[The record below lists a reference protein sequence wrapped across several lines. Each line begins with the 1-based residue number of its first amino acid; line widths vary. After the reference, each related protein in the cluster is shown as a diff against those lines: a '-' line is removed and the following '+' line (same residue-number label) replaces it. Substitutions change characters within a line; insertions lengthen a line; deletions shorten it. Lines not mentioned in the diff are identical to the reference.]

1 MDTKDKILYHGKKL
15 FFEKGIKS
23 VSIKDICREADVS
36 RVTFYK
42 YFDNK
47 QDMFFYGRLSNI
59 NKYIGDVRKIYN
71 SDKTFKEKVR
81 DYILFRKKH
90 HMGSSNKY
98 AEEIVELSPDKQEI
112 LREKVEF
119 INQEFIQF
127 ITQARNRGDLSS
139 DFSAGQYLY
148 LFNIIVEAAYNNRT
162 FEYFDNIADM
172 VEVLLTFYFYGIKG
186 ED

>member
-15 FFEKGIKS
+15 FMERGIKS
-23 VSIKDICREADVS
+23 VSIKDICQEAKVS

-47 QDMFFYGRLSNI
+47 QDMFFYGRLRDI
-59 NKYIGDVRKIYN
+59 NRYIGSVRKIYN
-71 SDKTFKEKVR
+71 SDKPFKEKVR
-81 DYILFRKKH
+81 EYILFRKKH
-90 HMGSSNKY
+90 HTGTSNKY
-98 AEEIVELSPDKQEI
+98 AADIVELSPDKQEI

-127 ITQARNRGDLSS
+127 ITQARNRGDISS
-139 DFSAGQYLY
+139 KFSAGQYLA
-148 LFNIIVEAAYNNRT
+148 LFNIIVDAANNNKT
-162 FEYFDNIADM
+162 FEYFNNIADM

-186 ED
+186 EE